1 MKSENKIENILNR
14 YQNIPYPKI
23 PKLYPNKRYA
33 IMLYNN
39 FAGEFG
45 ELSAI
50 TQYIYEN
57 IDLGN
62 NDDISSILLRISVQ
76 EMKHLQIIGNI
87 LVALGEKPYYQD
99 MNKKAWSS
107 EKIKYCTGDIK
118 EMMKYNI
125 YLEEMAISE
134 YKKAAR
140 FTRNIEL
147 RRIFERIIMDEI
159 NHIEIFKKLGNIR

>member
-1 MKSENKIENILNR
+1 MLNKYE
-14 YQNIPYPKI
+14 NIPYPKI

-57 IDLGN
+57 IDLEN
-62 NDDISSILLRISVQ
+62 NNDISSILLKISVQ
-76 EMKHLQIIGNI
+76 EMKHLQLIGKI

-107 EKIKYCTGDIK
+107 KNIKYCTGNIK
-118 EMMKYNI
+118 EMMKHNI

-134 YKKAAR
+134 YKKATR

-159 NHIEIFKKLGNIR
+159 NHIEVFKKIGNIK